1 MGLLDI
7 RQVIRKETTPSPQ
20 ILELYMCGVLKE
32 DEGGENN
39 KDKPARIHLENAT
52 VKSKVRGKYYPLI
65 QDGKMTSIDFKM
77 TWS

>member
-7 RQVIRKETTPSPQ
+7 RQVIRKETTHSPQ

-32 DEGGENN
+32 DEGEEN
-39 KDKPARIHLENAT
+39 KDKPARIHLENAI

-65 QDGKMTSIDFKM
+65 QDGKMTSTDFIM
-77 TWS
+77 TQS